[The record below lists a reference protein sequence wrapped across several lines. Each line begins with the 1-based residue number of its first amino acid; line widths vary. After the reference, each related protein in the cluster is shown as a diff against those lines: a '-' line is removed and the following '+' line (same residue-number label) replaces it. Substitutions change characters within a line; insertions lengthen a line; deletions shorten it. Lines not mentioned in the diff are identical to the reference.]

1 MKKIAL
7 YTILSLLIASPAF
20 ALASPDGDPGGSTG
34 SNVGETD
41 CTTQP
46 ECANLGY
53 TTDATCDEGAFI
65 YCPYD
70 TSYKKCI
77 PNAVTS
83 AEIDCAELGFTTE
96 NKADWCDKIVKCPT
110 DSSYTLCAK
119 NITCAEGEALI
130 GSDCKTI
137 YSSCSAAGLLSFAEC
152 NTAGYTCGA
161 LRTIYTSA
169 DGTTMA
175 CYLGKTA
182 KSCPAGY
189 TTGAASSC
197 SKTPDG
203 GTCSDGY
210 MLLFSTEYYAGDSA
224 CKACT
229 CKPELDLKP
238 STGCNCTSAKP
249 YYVNG
254 VCRADCP
261 GHAQGLEC
269 FMCAINQEYVD
280 PSLGSHSGGSND

>member
-20 ALASPDGDPGGSTG
+20 ALASPDGEPGGSTG

-137 YSSCSAAGLLSFAEC
+137 YSSCSAAGLLSFGEC

-203 GTCSDGY
+203 GTCSNGY
-210 MLLFSTEYYAGDSA
+210 ILMFSTEYYAGDSA
-224 CKACT
+224 CSACT
-229 CKPELDLKP
+229 CALEPNVKP

-261 GHAQGLEC
+261 APAGQQC
-269 FMCAINQEYVD
+269 FMCNFMDEVVVK
-280 PSLGSHSGGSND
+280 